1 MNRKIDIIIPA
12 YNVPD
17 DILFR
22 CLSSIAT
29 QNILNDIEVTIVDDA
44 STKQNYLEVIEPF
57 KQFMSIQV
65 LRYEINGGPGVAR
78 QYGIDH
84 TSNAYISF
92 IDSDDALNGVDAID
106 VLRQG
111 IESDNNKYQLCVAS
125 FDEII
130 DTDYVGTNNTPAIIN
145 YPNNLVWVFSKLYR
159 RSFLQNYNVRF
170 HHSARANED
179 TGFNA
184 ICNLLLQ
191 DDDLIKF
198 IPNHIYL
205 WLDNSNSITR
215 NNNHKYAF
223 GTSERDNIYGYVEN
237 MIYAH
242 NTVKRIKPDAK
253 GFLSFVVYTVT
264 WVYEHY
270 IQCYAIEPK
279 SFPGNLPWYAR
290 YYNEIFKYYEN
301 EITLKMIKDFY
312 NNDLDEYFKEVN
324 IVPHKNFMEFIEEIK
339 QVK

>member
-22 CLSSIAT
+22 CLSSVAT

-111 IESDNNKYQLCVAS
+111 IESDNNKYV
-125 FDEII
+125 
-130 DTDYVGTNNTPAIIN
+130 
-145 YPNNLVWVFSKLYR
+145 
-159 RSFLQNYNVRF
+159 
-170 HHSARANED
+170 
-179 TGFNA
+179 
-184 ICNLLLQ
+184 
-191 DDDLIKF
+191 
-198 IPNHIYL
+198 
-205 WLDNSNSITR
+205 
-215 NNNHKYAF
+215 
-223 GTSERDNIYGYVEN
+223 
-237 MIYAH
+237 
-242 NTVKRIKPDAK
+242 
-253 GFLSFVVYTVT
+253 
-264 WVYEHY
+264 
-270 IQCYAIEPK
+270 
-279 SFPGNLPWYAR
+279 
-290 YYNEIFKYYEN
+290 
-301 EITLKMIKDFY
+301 
-312 NNDLDEYFKEVN
+312 
-324 IVPHKNFMEFIEEIK
+324 
-339 QVK
+339 